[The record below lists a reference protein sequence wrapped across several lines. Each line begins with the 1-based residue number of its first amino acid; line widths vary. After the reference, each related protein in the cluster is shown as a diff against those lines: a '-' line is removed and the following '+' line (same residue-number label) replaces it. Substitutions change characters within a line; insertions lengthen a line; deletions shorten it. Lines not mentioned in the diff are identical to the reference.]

1 MISFKSKV
9 GIVTGGNSGIGLASA
24 EKLLS
29 LGASLVITGTDLQRG
44 LGVEKLLRA
53 KGFKVKFIQADTSLE
68 DANSQV
74 IQQTLKEYGA
84 IDFLFANAG
93 IIIDD
98 SADKLLLNK
107 WKRLIDINLT
117 GVFLINQAVI
127 KYWLKKQKPG
137 VIVNCSSILSFVGES
152 QCTAYTASKGGVKLL
167 TQTLAI
173 DYAKH
178 NIRVN
183 AVCPGYIDTPLL
195 DQDKFD
201 KEKIAQKHPMK
212 RLGTPEE
219 VANVVA
225 FLASDA
231 ASFVTGASYLVDGG
245 FTA

>member
-1 MISFKSKV
+1 MISFKDKV
-9 GIVTGGNSGIGLASA
+9 GIITGGNSGIGLASA

-29 LGASLVITGTDLQRG
+29 LGASLVITGMNLQRG
-44 LGVEKLLRA
+44 LGVEKSLRA
-53 KGFKVKFIQADTSLE
+53 KGFKVKFIQADTSAE
-68 DANSQV
+68 DDNNQV

-93 IIIDD
+93 IITDD
-98 SADKLLLNK
+98 SADKLSSEK
-107 WKRLIDINLT
+107 WKRLIDVNLM
-117 GVFLINQAVI
+117 GVFLANQAVI
-127 KYWLKKQKPG
+127 KYWLEKQTPG

-173 DYAKH
+173 DYAKY

-201 KEKIAQKHPMK
+201 KEKIAQRHLMK